1 VLPSQRRQRRAHRG
15 SWATVMVGC
24 WAGPKGIV
32 TFLIYSNNF
41 RFDLNLFD
49 QKVAFCFSKISNKI
63 WVVRELNKE

>member
-1 VLPSQRRQRRAHRG
+1 
-15 SWATVMVGC
+15 MVGC

-63 WVVRELNKE
+63 WVGRELNKE